1 MAITRETYEHSDLLG
16 SRTWLYL
23 VWILTVKKKVS
34 FRKMLLCNRVSIKRY
49 DFFEL
54 LFLRF

>member
-23 VWILTVKKKVS
+23 VWILTVKVI
-34 FRKMLLCNRVSIKRY
+34 FRKMLLRNRVSIKRY